1 MEKRVRKLKVGVVG
15 CGLIAKL
22 SHIPAIRRVPEVDL
36 TFVVDSKLEWAKE
49 TARRFLIS
57 NFSDNYAD
65 LFGNVDLV
73 IVATPNSLHS
83 EISCALLENGIHVLC
98 EKPMEVSFDKCKK
111 MIDSQ
116 QKSKKILM
124 IGHNRRFAS
133 NAKLLNEFINEGY
146 FGEIKELKL
155 VLGHKHTSWPS
166 QSKFGFN
173 KILSGGGVLIDQGI
187 HLIDLLIWLSK
198 KGYKVKG
205 AEGKDILKTGMED
218 YAKVKVEFEN
228 GGIGIIE
235 TSRIKEL
242 NNICEIKGERG
253 WGKFHIDNISFLEIF
268 SEDIKSC
275 KKTRNS
281 ILIKTAINNTHFDQF
296 KHFLECIYEKK
307 SPLVDGGKAAQGIK
321 MIEECYKVMRLTG

>member
-1 MEKRVRKLKVGVVG
+1 MEERVRKLKVGVVG

-65 LFGNVDLV
+65 LFGNVDLA

-133 NAKLLNEFINEGY
+133 NAKLLNEIINDLASFKQR
-146 FGEIKELKL
+146 FGEAEITA
-155 VLGHKHTSWPS
+155 G
-166 QSKFGFN
+166 GN
-173 KILSGGGVLIDQGI
+173 KQ
-187 HLIDLLIWLSK
+187 
-198 KGYKVKG
+198 
-205 AEGKDILKTGMED
+205 
-218 YAKVKVEFEN
+218 N
-228 GGIGIIE
+228 G
-235 TSRIKEL
+235 
-242 NNICEIKGERG
+242 NQN
-253 WGKFHIDNISFLEIF
+253 
-268 SEDIKSC
+268 
-275 KKTRNS
+275 
-281 ILIKTAINNTHFDQF
+281 
-296 KHFLECIYEKK
+296 
-307 SPLVDGGKAAQGIK
+307 
-321 MIEECYKVMRLTG
+321 